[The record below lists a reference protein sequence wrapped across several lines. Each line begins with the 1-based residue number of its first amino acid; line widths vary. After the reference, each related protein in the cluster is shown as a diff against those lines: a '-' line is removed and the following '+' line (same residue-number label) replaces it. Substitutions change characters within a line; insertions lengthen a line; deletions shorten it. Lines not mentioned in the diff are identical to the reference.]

1 MAAASV
7 TSCAAP
13 GLARSQVLKCF
24 RTVSGRPPVGLGA
37 AGLRWQPPRD
47 PSLSK
52 RWSASPELSLSNPA
66 CSCSTSRRRA
76 STPKPARHSS
86 TTSRPH
92 SQIVGPRSCT
102 SRTAQRRL
110 FGSRTASQSSP
121 PARSASWET
130 SAVVRLPADA
140 TVAQADRLRQ
150 RRCRRD
156 RPDRTCA
163 HRRRPLRATSR
174 HARCRH
180 TGGTG
185 SRHPDHPAWP
195 WSGPG
200 QVERVSPGP
209 GRWELILSAG
219 ETLRA
224 HLPLDEPPP
233 RSGRT
238 RCPTR
243 RPSTRHSHRRT
254 SRPIALNLSPPPP
267 CHRLGVAA
275 AIGEVQRGH
284 ILATAW
290 QRALGLPDAGLAK
303 APKIVDSTLM
313 LGAAAVQDSA
323 TLVRSGVRRL
333 LEAVGASDGE
343 AAAEL
348 ASGFASATP
357 ARA

>member
-1 MAAASV
+1 MRR
-7 TSCAAP
+7 
-13 GLARSQVLKCF
+13 ARPRPSQVLKCF
-24 RTVSGRPPVGLGA
+24 RTVSE
-37 AGLRWQPPRD
+37 GLRSGWERRDSAGNPLGIPPCPSGGQPRACSRSPTQPAPARRAGGGPRRRSPPGILRRPRD
-47 PSLSK
+47 
-52 RWSASPELSLSNPA
+52 R
-66 CSCSTSRRRA
+66 TRR
-76 STPKPARHSS
+76 SW
-86 TTSRPH
+86 
-92 SQIVGPRSCT
+92 GPRSCT
-102 SRTAQRRL
+102 SSTAQRRL

-254 SRPIALNLSPPPP
+254 SRPIALNISPPPP

-275 AIGEVQRGH
+275 AIGELQGGH

-290 QRALGLPDAGLAK
+290 QRAPGSL
-303 APKIVDSTLM
+303 
-313 LGAAAVQDSA
+313 
-323 TLVRSGVRRL
+323 
-333 LEAVGASDGE
+333 
-343 AAAEL
+343 
-348 ASGFASATP
+348 TP
-357 ARA
+357 ASPKPQIITAPSPSSRRARHTLHR